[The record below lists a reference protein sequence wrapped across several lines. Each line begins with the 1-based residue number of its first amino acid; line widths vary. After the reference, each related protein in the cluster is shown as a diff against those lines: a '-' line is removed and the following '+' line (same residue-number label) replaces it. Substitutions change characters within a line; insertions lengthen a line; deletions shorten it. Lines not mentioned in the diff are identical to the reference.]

1 MLNNTKLQEL
11 ELEEVDVLSEPNK
24 HLVLYNDDVNTF
36 DFVTES
42 LIKVCKHDSIQAEQ
56 CTYLV
61 HFAGKCSVKT
71 AHYQKLKPM
80 CEALLERGLT
90 AKIEG

>member
-1 MLNNTKLQEL
+1 MFDHEELLEL
-11 ELEEVDVLSEPNK
+11 ELADVKLKTEKEKN
-24 HLVLYNDDVNTF
+24 LVLYNDDVNTF
-36 DFVTES
+36 EFVTES

-61 HFAGKCSVKT
+61 HFAGKCAVKT
-71 AHYQKLKPM
+71 AEYRKLKPM

-90 AKIEG
+90 AKIE

>member
-1 MLNNTKLQEL
+1 MFNKGQLQEL
-11 ELEEVDVLSEPNK
+11 ELTDVKLKAEDQKN
-24 HLVLYNDDVNTF
+24 LVLYNDDVNTF

-42 LIKVCKHDSIQAEQ
+42 LVKVCNHDMIQAEQ

-61 HFAGKCSVKT
+61 HFAGKCAVKT
-71 AHYQKLKPM
+71 AQYKKLKPM

-90 AKIEG
+90 AKIE